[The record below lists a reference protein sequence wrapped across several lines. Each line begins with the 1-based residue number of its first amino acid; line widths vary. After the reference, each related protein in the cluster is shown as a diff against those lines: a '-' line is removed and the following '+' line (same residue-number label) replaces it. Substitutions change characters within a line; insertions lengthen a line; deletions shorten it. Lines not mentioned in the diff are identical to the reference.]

1 MKERTEN
8 NTYTNMYTWR
18 VAKTE
23 RKEREKT
30 TETKETQKRQ
40 DISIYHNFHYL
51 DQNDVCIYI
60 CIYGQIGKIPCITE
74 EKRMEKNQ
82 HCESYWKNPSG
93 EQGCFP

>member
-23 RKEREKT
+23 RKERERKQQ
-30 TETKETQKRQ
+30 ERKKQKRQ

-51 DQNDVCIYI
+51 D
-60 CIYGQIGKIPCITE
+60 
-74 EKRMEKNQ
+74 
-82 HCESYWKNPSG
+82 
-93 EQGCFP
+93 